1 MQFVQYRDF
10 TLRGLQQARTTTCA
24 YPEPS
29 TTTTASAAAL
39 KLPHCCHMLEIVI
52 AVVCALGV
60 AFALFYAYSVVR
72 NRSVVRALAQID
84 DAITRDDPYA
94 ARTAIDTLPS
104 SQTALREHLSRRLIA
119 TSKRETQLARSAEA
133 LQSTLSAALDAV
145 VTIDQRGTIIYFS
158 PSAERMFGLLARRA
172 VGKPMSTQIIPPRFR
187 GAHEKGMQR
196 LLQTGKSQIIGKRL
210 QLVSQRADGTE
221 FPIELS
227 VNQSGKRDAVQF
239 TAFIRDISDQ
249 RRAETAMAA
258 ARQDAENAQ
267 ERLRTAIEAIEDGFV
282 LYDADDRFV
291 LCNEPYRTMYSRSAD
306 LLIRGTRFEDLIRE
320 GIKRGQYADAVGC
333 ESQWIE
339 RRLAAHRAANSAIEQ
354 QLPDGRWLRIAERRT
369 PDGGTVGFR
378 VDITAIKRAQ
388 KVAEDASRTKS
399 EFLANM
405 SHEIRT
411 PLNGMIG
418 MTELLLETQLTPQ
431 QEEFVRLAN
440 SSALSLLD
448 VANDVLDFSKIESGR
463 FEFERLT
470 FDLST
475 TLGDVLKTLAHRAQR
490 KGLSFVVDYGGS
502 GDTALQGDPTRV
514 RQIMLNLISNA
525 IKFTHVGEVR
535 ITFRLRDDNSSD
547 SVRWLG
553 VEVSDTGIG
562 IPEDRIHG
570 IFEAF
575 VQADASVS
583 RLYGGTGLGLA
594 ITRRL
599 VDTLGGRLSVQST
612 VGSGSR
618 FHFEIPVT
626 LSSAILP
633 QTTTSA
639 LPKAETRLDGVRVLV
654 VEDNE
659 VNQTL
664 VDRLLSRRG
673 ANVDVVP
680 GGRAA
685 LALLSQQQ
693 FDVLLLDIQ
702 MPEMDGFT
710 LLAEI
715 RARYPDLTTPVLAV
729 TAHAIAGDLEAC
741 LAAGFDGYVA
751 KPYAADGLVAEICRA
766 TERKVRGAGANGWM
780 DRFAHGIEALDGDQS
795 LFRAAAQKFSEQA
808 PRLAATLRDAS
819 GANDFA
825 LAARISHQLKSIWY
839 LFAPEHGRELARLLD
854 EAARGQRIETWSI
867 AETLCSTL
875 DNLVS
880 ELRQLAP

>member
-1 MQFVQYRDF
+1 
-10 TLRGLQQARTTTCA
+10 
-24 YPEPS
+24 
-29 TTTTASAAAL
+29 
-39 KLPHCCHMLEIVI
+39 MLEIVI